1 MDASESTAS
10 TGKSKRSKLS
20 FRSPQDWIFDT
31 FVYLFIGIVT
41 VATLYPFLNVLAIS
55 FNDSVDTVRGG
66 ISIYPREFTLEN
78 YKLIFSYDGLITG
91 FKISVLRTVVGTLA
105 GLVSGSMVAYTLSRQ
120 EFQARRFV
128 SVFLAITMYVSGGLI
143 PGFILIKNLDLINT
157 FAVYILP
164 GLVSAFNIFI
174 IRSFIDGIP
183 YALQESAKLDGAN
196 DFTIYWRVIL
206 PLSKPALATVALFLA
221 VGQWNSWFDTYLFN
235 GSNES
240 LTTLQYELMKVL
252 QSTTVSSNNV
262 RGENMSQLLSQVSPD
277 SVKMAITIIA
287 TIPILIVYPFLQKY
301 FVKGMTLGAVKS

>member
-10 TGKSKRSKLS
+10 TGKIKRSKLS

>member
-1 MDASESTAS
+1 METAGS
-10 TGKSKRSKLS
+10 SIAEIRAKGSKRAARPL
-20 FRSPQDWIFDT
+20 QDWIFDGA
-31 FVYLFIGIVT
+31 VYVLIAVIT
-41 VATLYPFLNVLAIS
+41 VVTLYPFLNVLAIS

-66 ISIYPREFTLEN
+66 ITIFPREFTLEN
-78 YKLIFSYDGLITG
+78 YKLIFSYTGLITG

-105 GLVSGSMVAYTLSRQ
+105 GLVSGSMVAYTLARRD
-120 EFQARRFV
+120 FQGRRFV

-143 PGFILIKNLDLINT
+143 PGFILIRNLDLINT

-164 GLVSAFNIFI
+164 GLVSAFNIFV

-206 PLSKPALATVALFLA
+206 PLCKPALATVALFLA

-235 GSNES
+235 GSNDS

-252 QSTTVSSNNV
+252 QSTTTNANNV
-262 RGENMSQLLSQVSPD
+262 RGDNMNQLMAQVSPD
-277 SVKMAITIIA
+277 SVKMAITIVA
-287 TIPILIVYPFLQKY
+287 TVPILIVYPFLQKY

>member
-1 MDASESTAS
+1 
-10 TGKSKRSKLS
+10 
-20 FRSPQDWIFDT
+20 
-31 FVYLFIGIVT
+31 
-41 VATLYPFLNVLAIS
+41 
-55 FNDSVDTVRGG
+55 
-66 ISIYPREFTLEN
+66 
-78 YKLIFSYDGLITG
+78 
-91 FKISVLRTVVGTLA
+91 
-105 GLVSGSMVAYTLSRQ
+105 MVAYTLARR
-120 EFQARRFV
+120 EFQGRRFV

-206 PLSKPALATVALFLA
+206 PLTKPALATVALFLA
-221 VGQWNSWFDTYLFN
+221 VGQWNSWFDTYLYN
-235 GSNES
+235 GSNDS

-252 QSTTVSSNNV
+252 QSTTTNSNNI
-262 RGENMSQLLSQVSPD
+262 RGENMSQLMSQVSPD
-277 SVKMAITIIA
+277 AVKMAITIIA
-287 TIPILIVYPFLQKY
+287 TVPILIVYPFLQKY

>member
-1 MDASESTAS
+1 MDASGPTAS
-10 TGKSKRSKLS
+10 SIKFKRPKMAAK
-20 FRSPQDWIFDT
+20 SPQDWIFDT
-31 FVYLFIGIVT
+31 FVYVFIGIVT

-66 ISIYPREFTLEN
+66 ISIFPRQFTLEN

-91 FKISVLRTVVGTLA
+91 FKISVLRTVIGTLA
-105 GLVSGSMVAYTLSRQ
+105 GLVSGSMVAYTLARK
-120 EFQARRFV
+120 EFQGRRFV

-206 PLSKPALATVALFLA
+206 PLTKPALATVALFLA
-221 VGQWNSWFDTYLFN
+221 VGQWNSWFDTYLYN
-235 GSNES
+235 GSNDS

-252 QSTTVSSNNV
+252 QSTTTNSNDV
-262 RGENMSQLLSQVSPD
+262 RGENISQLVTQVSPD

-287 TIPILIVYPFLQKY
+287 TVPILIVYPFLQKY